1 MCVFI
6 RMQSSQVKASQKGFA
21 AYVAIL
27 AVVAVFV
34 SIASILLLKN
44 PPAPAN
50 LYLAQVVSAAPASIA
65 FKQSIGNNAGYG
77 PTSKTLALTFPAANT
92 AGNLII
98 LSVNWGNT
106 GIQVSSITD
115 TRGNTYA
122 NIAGQVNYGKGYPQS
137 NQLYYA
143 KNILGGANIIT
154 VTMSGKPS
162 VVFEARAYEYAGLD
176 TVSPL
181 DQFSSATGTNAT
193 KVNPVA
199 AAGFTG
205 HPVTNAGNS
214 LGEDMLVTTT
224 GSYSTTELIG
234 VKTINSGLKNTSAPS
249 ELIFGLGNYNYKQAT
264 PDWFMS
270 MVTFKAATVNPT
282 PTPSP
287 TPAPT
292 PTPTPTPNPTPT
304 PTPSPTP
311 LPTPPTSVTSP
322 PPVPTPTPIAFA
334 QANTCPA
341 TLQASNISIT
351 CAYSAAQTAGDLNI
365 VAIGWGDTTAVISAV
380 TDSQGNLYTLVAG
393 PIRGTG
399 LSQSLYYAKNVK
411 AGSNTVTVT
420 FNQAAVYPDVRILEY
435 KGIDTVSPLDQ
446 TASAIG
452 TGTTAN
458 SGSASTQYAS
468 ELIFGTG
475 TNGGNFSAPGTGFT
489 SRMIN
494 IYGNIAEDKTVS
506 VTGSYNATATI
517 SGSQPWVMQMATF
530 KGQ

>member
-6 RMQSSQVKASQKGFA
+6 RMKSSRVRASQRGFA

-44 PPAPAN
+44 PPAPAS
-50 LYLAQVVSAAPASIA
+50 LYKAAIVSEAPASIA
-65 FKQSIGNNAGYG
+65 FVQSVGNNAGYG
-77 PTSKTLALTFPAANT
+77 PTSKTLALTFPSSNT

-106 GIQVSSITD
+106 GIQVSSVTD
-115 TRGNTYA
+115 TRGNVYT
-122 NIAGQVNYGKGYPQS
+122 NISGQVRYGKGYPQS

-143 KNILGGANIIT
+143 KNIPGGANTIT
-154 VTMSGKPS
+154 VTMTAKPS
-162 VVFEARAYEYAGLD
+162 VVFEARAYEYSGLD

-181 DQFSSATGTNAT
+181 DKFSSATGTNAT
-193 KVNPVA
+193 QVNPVA

-205 HPVTNAGNS
+205 HPVSNAGNS
-214 LGEDMLVTTT
+214 LGEDMLVAST

-234 VKTINSGLKNTSAPS
+234 VKTINSGSKTTTVAS
-249 ELIFGLGNYNYKQAT
+249 ELIFGLGNYNFKQAT

-270 MVTFKAATVNPT
+270 MVTFKAVTVN
-282 PTPSP
+282 
-287 TPAPT
+287 PT

-304 PTPSPTP
+304 PTPTPTPSSTP
-311 LPTPPTSVTSP
+311 LPAPPTAVTSP

-334 QANTCPA
+334 QANTCPS
-341 TLQASNISIT
+341 TLQASNTSIT
-351 CAYSAAQTAGDLNI
+351 CAYSTTQTVGDLNI
-365 VAIGWGDTTAVISAV
+365 VAIGWGDTTAVINAV
-380 TDSQGNLYTLVAG
+380 TDTQGNMYTLVLG
-393 PIRGTG
+393 PTRGTG

-435 KGIDTVSPLDQ
+435 KGIDTVSPLDK

-506 VTGSYNATATI
+506 VTGSYSATAAI
-517 SGSQPWVMQMATF
+517 GSSQPWIMQMATF